1 MNVLNIIHESCE
13 NVAKK
18 MESYNDMIRQ
28 RGDMSNNDIE
38 IMKHLACTIKDLKTA
53 YAMAEQ
59 EEMNHGY
66 SNRYIGPYSY
76 DDGYS
81 YRSDYSTRNRDGM
94 GRYSSHDEMQGALSS
109 LRNVMGTLPEDQ
121 RREVQMFVEKM
132 ERR

>member
-1 MNVLNIIHESCE
+1 MNILDIIHEACD

-18 MESYNDMIRQ
+18 MATYNDMIKQ

-59 EEMNHGY
+59 EEMNKGY
-66 SNRYIGPYSY
+66 SSRYMPTYSY

-81 YRSDYSTRNRDGM
+81 YRRSRDSM
-94 GRYSSHDEMQGALSS
+94 GRYSGHDEMSDALNA
-109 LRNVMGTLPEDQ
+109 LRNAMGGMPEDQ
-121 RREVQMFVEKM
+121 RREAQAFIERM

>member
-1 MNVLNIIHESCE
+1 MNILDTIHEACE

-18 MESYNDMIRQ
+18 IATYNDMIKQ

-38 IMKHLACTIKDLKTA
+38 IMKHLACTLKDLKTA

-59 EEMNHGY
+59 EEMNRGY
-66 SNRYIGPYSY
+66 SSRYMPTYSY

-81 YRSDYSTRNRDGM
+81 NRRSRDGM
-94 GRYSSHDEMQGALSS
+94 GRYSGHDEMSDALSA
-109 LRNVMGTLPEDQ
+109 LRNAMGSMPEDQ
-121 RREVQMFVEKM
+121 RRETQAFIERM